1 MKNFGLLILGI
12 ILGASAMYFYS
23 NGTEREPEALALIKP
38 KGVITPKEAKVLN
51 DDWTKKRANLLF
63 DSIAGRPDNRSAW
76 WSVEE
81 IQNYINYAANQTGE
95 LGYEMDGLRV
105 YFGVYPKSAPDGRA
119 NYSTVFIVPTGKK
132 IKSQGAVIPLNLLQ
146 GGGGVD
152 IDLADP
158 LNRGETGIP
167 PGSGYG
173 GN

>member
-12 ILGASAMYFYS
+12 ILGAAAMYFYS
-23 NGTEREPEALALIKP
+23 NGTEGEHEALAMIKP
-38 KGVITPKEAKVLN
+38 KGVITPARAKILN
-51 DDWTKKRANLLF
+51 DNWTKERATFL

-76 WSVEE
+76 WSVED
-81 IQNYINYAANQTGE
+81 IQNYISYAENQTGE

-132 IKSQGAVIPLNLLQ
+132 IKSEGAVIPLNLLQ
-146 GGGGVD
+146 GRGGVD
-152 IDLADP
+152 IDPANP
-158 LNRGETGIP
+158 LNKGEDGIP

-173 GN
+173 G